1 MLKAKKGQFIMWPTG
16 EELKSLSEIL
26 GLQMRGD
33 EQDWEL
39 QEWEWDYADP
49 RRVDEFLNIYE
60 QQNLS
65 KNQRMALMALIV
77 ESYSSYLTEHE
88 HVPMLWERIEKH
100 LKESP
105 EVHEYTI
112 TYWLLTEE
120 ADKSRFSIGNQIK
133 KIFDSKS
140 SNVT

>member
-16 EELKSLSEIL
+16 AELKSLSEIL
-26 GLQMRGD
+26 RLRMRGD

-49 RRVDEFLNIYE
+49 QRVDEFLDIYE

-65 KNQRMALMALIV
+65 ENQRMALMALIV
-77 ESYSSYLTEHE
+77 ESYNSYLAEHE
-88 HVPMLWERIEKH
+88 HIPILWERIEKH

-105 EVHEYTI
+105 EIHEYAI
-112 TYWLLTEE
+112 TYWLLAED
-120 ADKSRFSIGNQIK
+120 ADKSKFSIGNQIR
-133 KIFDSKS
+133 KIFDLKS
-140 SNVT
+140 SNAT